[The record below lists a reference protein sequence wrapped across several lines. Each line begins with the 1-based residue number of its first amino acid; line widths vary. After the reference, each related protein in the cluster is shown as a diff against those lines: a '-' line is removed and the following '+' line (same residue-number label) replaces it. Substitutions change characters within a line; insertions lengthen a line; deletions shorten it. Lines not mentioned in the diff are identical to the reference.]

1 MKKIA
6 AIILAI
12 LVLLSLFAACGK
24 KEEEKPHTE
33 KEAAT
38 LASLQT
44 EDGKYRLTFSAS
56 ISMDII
62 GALNGREV
70 VITGYMATLSPVS
83 GKFMYLM
90 NLPYQSCPYCKPN
103 TSELSNTMAVY
114 APEGK
119 TFDFTD
125 GPVKVTGTLETGDF
139 TDEFGYEYNYRIKDA
154 AWEKVEASALSGNIL
169 LWQRITEEG
178 LAADIYSMFDYL
190 DFMCRWT
197 EYTAKFDG
205 INESPLYPA
214 DVASFKKNQFKVED
228 SEKYFEDLENRA
240 AAIDETELK
249 GLCEIIEEGKALE
262 KRAEEEIA
270 SSNFTYDSSTDKYTL
285 INYEE
290 MSASVTDLYQRFAAW
305 LEKFSA

>member
-1 MKKIA
+1 MKRIA
-6 AIILAI
+6 AIITAA

-24 KEEEKPHTE
+24 KEEEKPLTE

-38 LASLQT
+38 LASLKT
-44 EDGKYRLTFSAS
+44 EDGKYRLTFSDS
-56 ISMDII
+56 ISVDVI

-125 GPVKVTGTLETGDF
+125 GPVKVTGILETGDF

-154 AWEKVEASALSGNIL
+154 AWEKIEAAALSGNIL

-178 LAADIYSMFDYL
+178 LATDIYSMFDYL

-205 INESPLYPA
+205 VNESPLYPA

-228 SEKYFEDLENRA
+228 SEKYFEDLKSRA
-240 AAIDETELK
+240 VAIDGTELK
-249 GLCEIIEEGKALE
+249 GLSDIIDEGKALE

-290 MSASVTDLYQRFAAW
+290 MSAAAADLYQRFAAW
-305 LEKFSA
+305 LERFSA